1 MRQRIDNSRVQSG
14 VFNSLHYPQVFNS
27 IIAVNTVDVVNLF
40 AVFQRLN
47 KCVGHKAVNKFLFSA
62 NVSVTAVT
70 QTHINIRA
78 LAAVV
83 RPNT

>member
-1 MRQRIDNSRVQSG
+1 MQSG
-14 VFNSLHYPQVFNS
+14 VFNSLHDPQVFNA
-27 IIAVNTVDVVNLF
+27 IIAVNAVDVVHLF
-40 AVFQRLN
+40 TVLQRLDE
-47 KCVGHKAVNKFLFSA
+47 CVSHKAVNKFLFSA